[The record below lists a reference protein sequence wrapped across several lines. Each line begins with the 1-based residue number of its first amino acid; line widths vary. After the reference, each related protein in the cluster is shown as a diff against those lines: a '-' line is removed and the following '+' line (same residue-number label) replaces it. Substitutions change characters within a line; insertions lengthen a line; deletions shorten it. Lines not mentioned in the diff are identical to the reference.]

1 MKISGFSFMRNTD
14 KLYYPLRES
23 IQSILPIVDE
33 MIIALG
39 EGDEDD
45 ATLELVRGLNSEK
58 IKIIPTQWDLETYQ
72 GGTIYAQQTDIA
84 KSYCKGDWLI
94 YLQSDE
100 VIHEKY
106 LVIIQEFCGLYLNVH
121 EVEGFLFRYKH
132 FYGDYQHYI
141 QSHVWYPREIRV
153 IRNHPSIHSWGDAQS
168 FRWIDDFDG
177 LHYRQH
183 VGARPLRVVEIPA
196 EIYHYG
202 WVRPPALMQTKT
214 RVMNKAYHDPDQ
226 VDREYDNKPQDFDY
240 GALSRLTEFTET
252 HPSVMREFISKFNW
266 KEQLHYERN
275 YRPQRPALK
284 HEKIKYRLLSWIEN
298 NLLGGSL
305 IFGYRNWTLI
315 RQKKK

>member
-33 MIIALG
+33 MVIALG
-39 EGDEDD
+39 EGDADD
-45 ATLELVRGLNSEK
+45 ATQEMVRGLNSEK
-58 IKIIPTQWDLETYQ
+58 IKIIPTQWNLETFQ
-72 GGTIYAQQTDIA
+72 RGTIYAQQTDVA
-84 KSYCKGDWLI
+84 KSHCTGDWLI

-106 LVIIQEFCGLYLNVH
+106 LETIQDYCRVYLNEP

-132 FYGDYQHYI
+132 FYGDYQHHI
-141 QSHVWYPREIRV
+141 QSHVWYPREIRL

-168 FRWIDDFDG
+168 FRWIDNFDG
-177 LHYRQH
+177 LNYRQH
-183 VGARPLRVVEIPA
+183 TGTRPLSVVEIPA

-202 WVRPPALMQTKT
+202 WVRPPGLMQTKT
-214 RVMNKAYHDPDQ
+214 RVMNKAYHDPDR
-226 VDREYDNKPQDFDY
+226 VDREFDRKPQDFDY
-240 GALSRLTEFTET
+240 GALSRLTPFTET
-252 HPSVMREFISKFNW
+252 HPSVMGGFISKFNW
-266 KEQLHYERN
+266 KDQLHYEHN
-275 YRPQRPALK
+275 YRPQRSALK

-298 NLLGGSL
+298 YLLGGKL

-315 RQKKK
+315 RHKKR